1 MKRDSSEASIT
12 GAFFVLLSGLL
23 CCGDCGNA
31 MTGRKAKNWGK
42 YVYEY
47 TCLRTPRD

>member
-1 MKRDSSEASIT
+1 
-12 GAFFVLLSGLL
+12 
-23 CCGDCGNA
+23 